1 MSTLKLIV
9 SIALIDVPY
18 ERQSLFVQLTSPCFP
33 RGGSIMCHILLILDN
48 LLNPWTISIQETG
61 IYVPPGFHG
70 SEKPELFQLQL
81 KVC

>member
-18 ERQSLFVQLTSPCFP
+18 EKQSLFVQLTSPYFP
-33 RGGSIMCHILLILDN
+33 RGGSIMCPILLILDN

-61 IYVPPGFHG
+61 IYMYHQGFMEVKNQ
-70 SEKPELFQLQL
+70 SFFSYN
-81 KVC
+81 